1 MAPITHI
8 EPLEGP
14 NLKALGFDV
23 LTLPPA
29 KEALDRAR
37 DTGALALS
45 GRLTLMQNATPG
57 LVMYMPLYRADADN
71 GTVEGRRQG
80 LAGWVS
86 APFLM
91 EDVIHG
97 MSREFDADIG
107 LQIIDSTP
115 GAGAVS
121 PVAMA
126 GDAGAAA
133 GVQLFTNLK
142 APALGSGGQPLQ
154 ARRELEL
161 GGAALD
167 LADGAPAWLC
177 AALSG
182 RWTPP
187 GGAAGHGAEPDPG
200 LVHPAAGHGA
210 RACRDPGT

>member
-1 MAPITHI
+1 
-8 EPLEGP
+8 
-14 NLKALGFDV
+14 V

-45 GRLTLMQNATPG
+45 GRLTLMQNAAPG
-57 LVMYMPLYRADADN
+57 LVMYMPLYRAKADN

-86 APFLM
+86 APFRM

-121 PVAMA
+121 PVAIA

-133 GVQLFTNLK
+133 GVQLFSNLK
-142 APALGSGGQPLQ
+142 APALGAGGQPLQ

-161 GGAALD
+161 GGR
-167 LADGAPAWLC
+167 
-177 AALSG
+177 
-182 RWTPP
+182 RWTLQMAPQP
-187 GGAAGHGAEPDPG
+187 GFVQRFQDDGH
-200 LVHPAAGHGA
+200 HPVALL
-210 RACRDPGT
+210 GTC